1 MGRFTVRLP
10 DTLHRQ
16 IKATANGEGISM
28 NQYIVYALTRQIT
41 LDYTIHPVPE
51 AERERQQMAYAAL
64 LERLGQST
72 FDEIEAVLEER
83 EEVAPE
89 EDLGPEVVARM
100 QKMLTASSRQQEDNA
115 ASAVA
120 G

>member
-16 IKATANGEGISM
+16 IKATATGEGISM

-41 LDYTIHPVPE
+41 LDYTVHPVPE
-51 AERERQQMAYAAL
+51 AERERQQRAYVAL

-100 QKMLTASSRQQEDNA
+100 QKMLAESSMEQEDTRARARAN
-115 ASAVA
+115 
-120 G
+120 